1 MNDFEVKFDFY
12 IENIQEHEDRKLENY
27 ALQSILRI
35 SRPIIVYKLEW
46 IKVSIKFSFDFMY
59 MIWILIVLVVS
70 L

>member
-27 ALQSILRI
+27 ALQFILRI